1 MAPFP
6 QLHRS
11 ILAARQIHGHRR
23 MGAHSLNVVHLVL
36 EHLRKEGL
44 LIRKMVAAEIRA
56 QVVVGIRIGQDRPTG
71 RDCGPGKTKV

>member
-1 MAPFP
+1 M
-6 QLHRS
+6 
-11 ILAARQIHGHRR
+11 
-23 MGAHSLNVVHLVL
+23 L